1 MLTKFIAVVFLIAA
15 FVGLIEFIFAHN
27 LNMWQFLGAMIA
39 YIAIYVA
46 VIYFAFVKW
55 GR

>member
-15 FVGLIEFIFAHN
+15 FIGLIEFIFAHH
-27 LNMWQFLGAMIA
+27 LNMLELIGAMIA

-55 GR
+55 DR